1 MIGGPSS
8 GSSGGTG
15 SPLSGITSGET
26 SPPGIPGASSKN
38 LLDANGGNGS
48 SLLGMTDLGIGFGG
62 NGSAANSG
70 GSKSISP
77 ETPPIF
83 YCPRRPNIGREGKQ
97 ILLRAN
103 HVQINMPRGFIHH
116 YHISIVPDKCPRK
129 VNREIIETMVHSYG
143 RIFTTKKPVFDG
155 RSNLYVRDPLPIG
168 VYCLLFLITFFA
180 MK

>member
-1 MIGGPSS
+1 MIF
-8 GSSGGTG
+8 T
-15 SPLSGITSGET
+15 L
-26 SPPGIPGASSKN
+26 
-38 LLDANGGNGS
+38 GN
-48 SLLGMTDLGIGFGG
+48 GFGG

-168 VYCLLFLITFFA
+168 LYCLLFLIFLLVKSQKQNYSFSIFHYSNDKTELRYENKTAKYAHLFGKQQF
-180 MK
+180 